1 MKQVFLMTC
10 AAFCAAL
17 LFCACGDAGKRT
29 IVISI
34 PSADH
39 GWTGGIV
46 SWAENAEKEIEKNN
60 PDVDVI
66 VQTSK
71 DSQEQANGIETM
83 LAKGVDT
90 LVILPHEPA
99 PLTNISKKAKKQ
111 GVFLVVV
118 DRGLAEPVYD
128 FEVVGD
134 NTGFG
139 EAAARA
145 IGRELNG
152 KGEIVIM
159 EGIQCQVNT
168 DRVNGFKTVLAKEFP
183 GIRILQST
191 NANWSEEEGMKV
203 MENMLSKF
211 NRIDAVWTG
220 DDDVLNGAL
229 KAYEKSGR
237 SDVKLM
243 VGGGGSKTVVKR
255 VLDGDPLVRLT
266 VTYPPKMIYD
276 AALMALEKQALLKK
290 VVIPAEIVEK
300 TNAAKF
306 YYPDSRY

>member
-83 LAKGVDT
+83 LAKGIDT

>member
-1 MKQVFLMTC
+1 MKHGFLTLC

-17 LFCACGDAGKRT
+17 LLCACGDSGKRT

-71 DSQEQANGIETM
+71 SAQEQANGIETM

-90 LVILPHEPA
+90 IVILPHEPA
-99 PLTNISKKAKKQ
+99 PLTAICKKAKKQ
-111 GVFLVVV
+111 GVYLVVV
-118 DRGLAEPVYD
+118 DRGLAEKVYD
-128 FEVVGD
+128 FEVLGD

-145 IGRELNG
+145 IGKELNG
-152 KGEIVIM
+152 SGEIVIM

-191 NANWSEEEGMKV
+191 NADWNEAKGMKA
-203 MENMLSKF
+203 MEDMLAKF
-211 NRIDAVWTG
+211 NKIDAVWTG
-220 DDDVLNGAL
+220 DDDVLKGAL

-237 SDVKLM
+237 TDVKLM
-243 VGGGGSKTVVKR
+243 VGGGGSKDIVKK
-255 VLDGDPLVRLT
+255 VMDGDNLVRLT
-266 VTYPPKMIYD
+266 VTYPPKMIYE
-276 AALMALEKQALLKK
+276 AALMAVEKKATQKC
-290 VVIPAEIVEK
+290 VVLPAEVVRQD
-300 TNAAKF
+300 NAAKF

>member
-1 MKQVFLMTC
+1 MKKVFLMTC

-17 LFCACGDAGKRT
+17 FFCACGDAGKRT

-46 SWAENAEKEIEKNN
+46 SWAENAEKEIEKKY

-66 VQTSK
+66 VQTGK
-71 DSQEQANGIETM
+71 DSQEQVNGIETM

-99 PLTNISKKAKKQ
+99 PLTNICKKAKKQ

-145 IGRELNG
+145 IGKELNG
-152 KGEIVIM
+152 TGDVVIM
-159 EGIQCQVNT
+159 EGVQCQVNT
-168 DRVNGFKTVLAKEFP
+168 DRVNGFKTVLAKEFS
-183 GIRILQST
+183 GIRILQSD
-191 NANWSEEEGMKV
+191 NADWNEEKGMKV
-203 MENMLSKF
+203 MENMLSKYSKL
-211 NRIDAVWTG
+211 DAVWTG

-237 SDVKLM
+237 TDVKLM
-243 VGGGGSKTVVKR
+243 VGGGGSKTIVKR
-255 VLDGDPLVRLT
+255 VLDGDQLVRLT

-276 AALMALEKQALLKK
+276 AALMAVEKKAPQKK
-290 VVIPAEIVEK
+290 VVIPAEIVVKE
-300 TNAAKF
+300 NAADF